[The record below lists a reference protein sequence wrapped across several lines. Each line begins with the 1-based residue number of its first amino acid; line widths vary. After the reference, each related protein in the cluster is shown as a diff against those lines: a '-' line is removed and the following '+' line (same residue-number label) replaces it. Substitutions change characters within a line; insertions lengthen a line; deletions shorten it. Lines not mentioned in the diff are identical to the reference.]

1 MDLIS
6 LVLTLRPL
14 PAPDPTRPLP
24 AWWGR
29 AAHRLLLEVAGRCS
43 PALAEALHEPPERRE
58 PRAEPDPHA
67 SALTLRPFTT
77 STLRGRFLHGVLDP
91 RQAYRL
97 RLTALTAELSGI
109 LAAAA
114 AEGPL
119 RPGAEIEL
127 DFQPFRVE
135 AAASTAEPR
144 RAAGGDSAS
153 RAQRDEWFSPAD
165 WAGSDD
171 YPGLSAGL
179 LLAKAPAPR
188 RVTLRFAGPTTFKS
202 GGKHVPVPLPE
213 LVFGSLLERWNAF
226 APIAFPPET
235 KRFAAECLAISR
247 YELRS
252 APVPGKSGS
261 LRMGGVGQ
269 ATYTTLNYDRY
280 WMSVI
285 GVLAAFAKYSGVGA
299 GTTGGLGQCRQVWD
313 GPDDREHD

>member
-24 AWWGR
+24 PWWGR
-29 AAHRLLLEVAGRCS
+29 AAHRLLLEVAGRYS
-43 PALAEALHEPPERRE
+43 PALAEALHEPPERRSS
-58 PRAEPDPHA
+58 RRGEPDPNG

-77 STLRGRFLHGVLDP
+77 SNLRGRFVHGVLDP
-91 RQAYRL
+91 QQTYFL

-114 AEGPL
+114 LDGPL

-127 DFQPFRVE
+127 DFHPFRVE
-135 AAASTAEPR
+135 AAA
-144 RAAGGDSAS
+144 AAGGGSHP
-153 RAQRDEWFSPAD
+153 PAD
-165 WAGSDD
+165 WAAAAD
-171 YPGLSAGL
+171 YAGLSAGL
-179 LLAKAPAPR
+179 LLAKEPAPR
-188 RVTLRFAGPTTFKS
+188 RVALRFAGPTTFKS

-226 APIAFPPET
+226 APIAFPAET

-252 APVPGKSGS
+252 VPVPGKSGS
-261 LRMGGVGQ
+261 LRMGGVGEV
-269 ATYTTLNYDRY
+269 TYTTLNYDRY

-285 GVLAAFAKYSGVGA
+285 GVLAAFALYSGVGA
-299 GTTGGLGQCRQVWD
+299 GTTGGLGQCRQIFGDQEGQD
-313 GPDDREHD
+313 GPRN